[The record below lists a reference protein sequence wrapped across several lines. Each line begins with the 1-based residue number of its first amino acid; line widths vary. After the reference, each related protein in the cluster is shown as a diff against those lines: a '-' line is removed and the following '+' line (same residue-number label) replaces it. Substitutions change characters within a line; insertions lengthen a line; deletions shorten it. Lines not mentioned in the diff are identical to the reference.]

1 MVLQYKLFQTQ
12 RAQETPTEQAQE
24 SPQRQALDINKEYL
38 QSQYF
43 FVKLAELVNYEC
55 LWKKSVQS
63 YFTSLNISEEAQK
76 EHVRMSAGFVF
87 SFSPPPPP
95 LSSCVCISQIS
106 SAFYCVHAGTRALN
120 LENTE
125 GP

>member
-24 SPQRQALDINKEYL
+24 SPQRQAWDINKEYL

-55 LWKKSVQS
+55 LWMKSV
-63 YFTSLNISEEAQK
+63 
-76 EHVRMSAGFVF
+76 
-87 SFSPPPPP
+87 
-95 LSSCVCISQIS
+95 
-106 SAFYCVHAGTRALN
+106 
-120 LENTE
+120 
-125 GP
+125 